1 MSDPFITD
9 FDLHLLRRGT
19 HYRAYEKLG
28 AHLIERNG
36 QAGVHFAVWAPNARR
51 VEVAGDFNDWQAD
64 AHPLRLLEDSGIWTS
79 FVPVAKPGSLY
90 KYMIHAAGSGPAAQ
104 KADPYAF
111 AAELRPRTASKVCN
125 LSGYAWGDA
134 EWLAARR
141 SWQSLDSPVSIY
153 EVHLGSWMR
162 ESKADNR
169 WLTYREIAP
178 KLAAYAHEM
187 GFTHVELLPVAEHP
201 LDESWGYQIS
211 GYFAPTARYGSP
223 QDFMFF
229 VDTLHQAGVG
239 VILDWVP
246 AHFPRDAHGLG
257 CFDGTHLYEHDDPR
271 LGEHA
276 DWGTYIFNYG
286 RHEVSNFLIANA
298 LFWLDR
304 YHIDG
309 LRVDAVASML
319 YLDYSRE
326 DGAWIPNRHGGRE
339 NLEALEFIRHLNS
352 QLYTAFPDALMIAEE
367 STTWPLVS
375 RPDHLGGLGFG
386 FKWDMGWMHDSLRYI
401 GRDPLFRKY
410 HHNDLTFRMLYAW
423 QENFILPLSHDEVVH
438 GKGSL
443 LNKMPG
449 DVWQKFANLRLLLG
463 AMFAQPGKKLLF
475 MGGEFG
481 QEVEWNHAAGL
492 DWHLLSRPLHRGL
505 QRWVRDLNRAYRR
518 EKPLHVREYEP
529 EGFEWID
536 CHDSDNSVLSLL
548 RWDHDGGAV
557 LCVFNFTPIPRTGYR
572 VGAPIGGSWQEILNS
587 DSREYGGSGI
597 GNLGGVEAKPIPW
610 HERPYSLKLTLP
622 PLAVVMFKPVE
633 GGA

>member
-28 AHLIERNG
+28 AHPIERNG

-141 SWQSLDSPVSIY
+141 SRQSLDSPVSIY

-375 RPDHLGGLGFG
+375 HPDHLGGLGFG
-386 FKWDMGWMHDSLRYI
+386 FKWDMGWMHDSLRYL
-401 GRDPLFRKY
+401 GRDPIYRKY

-449 DVWQKFANLRLLLG
+449 DDWQKFANLRLLLG
-463 AMFAQPGKKLLF
+463 VMFAQPGKKLLF

-481 QEVEWNHAAGL
+481 QKTEWNHAAGL
-492 DWHLLSRPLHRGL
+492 DWHLLARPLNRGL

-622 PLAVVMFKPVE
+622 PLAVVMFKPVG